1 MAASLFTQ
9 FLGKTYDAAIK
20 KYYSIKNDSA
30 LEPTYSLKGMFSE
43 EYSFDGKWT
52 STSMK
57 STKVTADVVALDS
70 SMPLKK
76 RDSLSKA
83 GGDIPKLGLKYAL
96 NENEM
101 NQILTLQALGKDSR
115 VIDLLYR
122 DSIRCV
128 DGINEQLEYLSGQ
141 ALSNGVI
148 SIDDAE
154 KPGTAIRLDFNVDPD
169 NVGGVDLDWSNASAN
184 PIEDIK
190 VKILDK
196 ARKDGRSIRYIHM
209 GYDKSQEFLNSP
221 KVIEY
226 YGNFLNYVGTNIP
239 TPTLEKINQ
248 ALQADKRF
256 SIIVHERS
264 VTKETNGVRKVLECW
279 NNDMVV
285 GTADLNVGS
294 LIYADLAEES
304 FKAEQSTYTKAGSFT
319 LVSKY
324 HDVDPIR
331 EFTKAEARVVPVI
344 QDIDSI
350 YYLDTSDAPSAT
362 DTQTEGDSNITVKTN
377 TVTRAA
383 FITALNNVGVN
394 RAKENSTDAK
404 LLQYY
409 NDLSDENEA
418 LVDTELGI

>member
-20 KYYSIKNDSA
+20 KYYSIKNDSK
-30 LEPTYSLKGMFSE
+30 LEPTYTLKGMFSE

-83 GGDIPKLGLKYAL
+83 SGDIPKLGLKYAL

-101 NQILTLQALGKDSR
+101 KQILTLQALGKDSR

-122 DSIRCV
+122 DSVRCV

-148 SIDDAE
+148 AVDDAE
-154 KPGTAIRLDFNVDPD
+154 KPGLAIRYDFNVDPD
-169 NVGGVDLDWSNASAN
+169 NVSGVSFAWSSASAN

-190 VKILDK
+190 KKILDK
-196 ARKDGRSIRYIHM
+196 ARKDGRTVRYIHM
-209 GYDKSQEFLNSP
+209 GYDKSQEFLNHP

-226 YGNFLNYVGTNIP
+226 YGNFLNYIGTNIP

-256 SIIVHERS
+256 TIIVHDRA
-264 VTKETNGVRKVLECW
+264 VTKETNGVRKVLDCW

-294 LIYADLAEES
+294 LIYTDLAEES
-304 FKAEQSTYTKAGSFT
+304 FKAEQSTYTKAGSFM
-319 LVSKY
+319 LISKF
-324 HDVDPIR
+324 HEVDPIR
-331 EFTKAEARVVPVI
+331 ELTKGEANVIPVI

-350 YYLDTSDAPSAT
+350 YYINTADTPSAS
-362 DTQTEGDSNITVKTN
+362 DTQTEGDANILVKTN

-383 FITALNNVGVN
+383 FIAALNNVGVN
-394 RAKENSTDAK
+394 RANSKNTDAK
-404 LLQYY
+404 LLEYY
-409 NDLSDENEA
+409 NDLSDEDEA
-418 LVDTELGI
+418 TVDTELGI